1 MKQEEYGKAPVA
13 EVRGESSA
21 KVVLFNVA
29 PSTVTF
35 DTHRHGR
42 LEIFRILSGELR
54 ININGKAFSAKADS
68 IIITNPFQIH
78 TGHSGEEALSYYS
91 ILFDLDNF
99 YNDASVTQKYLPSI
113 LDGNMLLN
121 NYIEDKRLTVI
132 VDELIAS
139 SKANPM
145 IAVGKIYEFFGYVL
159 GNSYYHSSFK
169 VFDNQNFSNVLD
181 FLNKHFRESLSI
193 PELSKRFG
201 YSEAYLCRKFKK
213 ITGMT
218 ITNYITITRLEH
230 AKVLLTTTDRTIGDI
245 AYRCGFNDFTY
256 FSHCFKK
263 HFNVSPAAFRKDK

>member
-1 MKQEEYGKAPVA
+1 MKQAENNKNQVA
-13 EVRGESSA
+13 EIRGESGA

-42 LEIFRILSGELR
+42 MEVFRIISGQLLV
-54 ININGKAFSAKADS
+54 NINGNRFSAKKDS

-78 TGHSGEEALSYYS
+78 SGSSGDEALSYYS
-91 ILFDLDNF
+91 IVFDVDNF
-99 YNDASVTQKYLPSI
+99 YNDTSVTQKYLPSI
-113 LDGNMLLN
+113 LEENMFLN
-121 NYIEDKRLTVI
+121 NYIEDGGLTDI
-132 VDELIAS
+132 VDELIGF
-139 SKANPM
+139 SKTNPM
-145 IAVGKIYEFFGYVL
+145 SAVAKIYEFFGYIL
-159 GNSYYHSSFK
+159 SKNYYHSSFK
-169 VFDNQNFSNVLD
+169 FFDNQNFSNVID
-181 FLNKHFRESLSI
+181 FLNKHFRENLTI

-213 ITGMT
+213 ITGLT
-218 ITNYITITRLEH
+218 ITNYINITRLEH

-263 HFNVSPAAFRKDK
+263 YFGVSPASFRKTK